1 MMHDRQTLLAEQ
13 AFLTAR
19 LAEIP
24 AGARLTRNSAEARL
38 RGITEQLS
46 RLPANEQTT
55 APVRLTFK
63 GKPVMGSQGIF
74 ADFATKAVHAFSEAV
89 AAVAASLSAPLAAKG
104 PIPNRDNLQLLIT
117 GTAVGSFGF
126 ELQEVPATQLV
137 LDDQTTLT
145 QALEQTWNLLQGAT
159 DADDEL
165 LADTAAGLDQRAIDK
180 VRGFISTLLDYEA
193 LCTFQ
198 HGEHVFRFNDL
209 GEVRTSLERLG
220 SENLQETEQVYEGVF
235 EGVLPKRRTFELRQ
249 TGSGEVLTGKL
260 SPAILQPE
268 LINKHL
274 YEPVCV
280 SIMQTRVGN
289 GRPRYTLLALPWLS
303 PVTEGG

>member
-19 LAEIP
+19 LAEMP
-24 AGARLTRNSAEARL
+24 AGARLTRSSAEARL
-38 RGITEQLS
+38 RGVTEQLA
-46 RLPANEQTT
+46 RLSANEQLSV
-55 APVRLTFK
+55 PVRLTFK

-74 ADFATKAVHAFSEAV
+74 ADFATKAMHSFSEAV

-126 ELQEVPATQLV
+126 ELQEVQPVQLP
-137 LDDQTTLT
+137 LDEQTVLT
-145 QALEQTWNLLQGAT
+145 QALVQTRNLLQGAT

-180 VRGFISTLLDYEA
+180 VRGFIATLLDNEA

-198 HGEHVFRFNDL
+198 HGDQLFRFNDL
-209 GEVRTSLERLG
+209 GQVRTGLERLG
-220 SENLQETEQVYEGVF
+220 RENLQETVQECEGRF
-235 EGVLPKRRTFELRQ
+235 EGVLPKRRTFELRL
-249 TGSGEVLTGKL
+249 GDSGEVLTGKL
-260 SPAILQPE
+260 SPAILHPE
-268 LINKHL
+268 LINQHL
-274 YEPVCV
+274 YEPVSV
-280 SIMQTRVGN
+280 SIMQTRVNN
-289 GRPRYTLLALPWLS
+289 GRPRYTLLALPWI
-303 PVTEGG
+303 PQVTEGG